1 MARRIKKNA
10 VHTNNA
16 DMERRVDRKQKPEAP
31 HRFFGL
37 ALCAMALFGTLR
49 GFADN
54 GADSRLGSLRT
65 QGAPLYQTH
74 CAACHGQTGEGN
86 SGPALATPRLV
97 RATDDAALFKII
109 KEGIAGTEMPSSRLD
124 DAQLKLLAAYVQN
137 LSARPVE
144 LASGDVTRGRQL
156 YASKGNCAACH
167 AINGV
172 GSAYGPDL
180 TDIGLRRGAKHLLV
194 SLIEPA
200 ADVPKSSTQY
210 RPGTA
215 VADNFLQ
222 VRLVTRAGERIN
234 GIRVNED
241 TFTIHVREASGRVH
255 SFFKS
260 ELRALH
266 KDWGKTSMP
275 SYRGVLSESE
285 LNDLT
290 AYLLSL
296 RGER

>member
-1 MARRIKKNA
+1 MI
-10 VHTNNA
+10 
-16 DMERRVDRKQKPEAP
+16 
-31 HRFFGL
+31 
-37 ALCAMALFGTLR
+37 LCGTLC
-49 GFADN
+49 GFFYSPQGCGRSQA
-54 GADSRLGSLRT
+54 AQS
-65 QGAPLYQTH
+65 GAPLYQTH

-86 SGPALATPRLV
+86 SGPTLATPRLV
-97 RATDDAALFKII
+97 RATNEAALFKII

-124 DAQLKLLAAYVQN
+124 EAQLKLLVAYVQG

-144 LASGDVTRGRQL
+144 SASGDARRGQQL
-156 YASKGNCAACH
+156 YASKGHCATCH
-167 AINGV
+167 AINGA

-180 TDIGLRRGAKHLLV
+180 SDIGLRRGAKHLLV
-194 SLIEPA
+194 SLLDPA
-200 ADVPKSSTQY
+200 ADVPKSFTQY
-210 RPGTA
+210 RPGTV

-222 VRLVTRAGERIN
+222 VRLVTRTGQRIS
-234 GIRVNED
+234 GVRVNED
-241 TFTIHVREASGRVH
+241 TFTIHVREMSGRVH

-260 ELRALH
+260 ELRELH

-275 SYRGVLSESE
+275 SYRSVLSESE